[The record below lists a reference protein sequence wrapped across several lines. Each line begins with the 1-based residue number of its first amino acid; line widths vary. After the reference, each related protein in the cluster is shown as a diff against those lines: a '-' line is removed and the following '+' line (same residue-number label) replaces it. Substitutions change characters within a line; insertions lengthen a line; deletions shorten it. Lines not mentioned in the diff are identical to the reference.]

1 MGSLAERCDDADE
14 FIELKRKAIVFC
26 RTIKGCSVFVDPLM
40 DFVIKLR
47 TQYALLLRK
56 QLAVEV
62 LEILRNEKIEPLS
75 IADDAE

>member
-1 MGSLAERCDDADE
+1 
-14 FIELKRKAIVFC
+14 
-26 RTIKGCSVFVDPLM
+26 M

-62 LEILRNEKIEPLS
+62 LEILRNEKIEHLS